1 MLAVDWSVLGQG
13 DLICKDFKEEIIIM
27 EGLDV
32 FVNTYNKHCM
42 KIWKKNKCKRMLRKI
57 GKKFEKD

>member
-1 MLAVDWSVLGQG
+1 
-13 DLICKDFKEEIIIM
+13 M